1 MRHSDPSAIR
11 LVPSR
16 GRTVRRPID
25 VLRVYVCAVLDGSTV
40 EVNLIE
46 ADSDQR
52 QRYRGTEIVH
62 LVSSRLD
69 AQDQDAQTR
78 LRLHHRH
85 VRCFVHGRDA
95 EGHLVGVLVPIAP

>member
-1 MRHSDPSAIR
+1 MRHTDPPNID
-11 LVPSR
+11 LVPPR

-25 VLRVYVCAVLDGSTV
+25 VLRVYVCAVLDGNTV

-46 ADSDQR
+46 ADSAQR

-62 LVSSRLD
+62 LVASRLD
-69 AQDQDAQTR
+69 VENQDAENR
-78 LRLHHRH
+78 LRLHRRY

-95 EGHLVGVLVPIAP
+95 QGHLVGVLVPIAG